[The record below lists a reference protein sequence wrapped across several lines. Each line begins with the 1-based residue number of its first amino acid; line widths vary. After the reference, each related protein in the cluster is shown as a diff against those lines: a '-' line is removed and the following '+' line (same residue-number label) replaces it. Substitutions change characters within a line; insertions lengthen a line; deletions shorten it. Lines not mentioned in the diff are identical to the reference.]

1 MAALDIALLGAP
13 TVTQSGKPV
22 SINRNKS
29 MALLAYLAL
38 ADGPLRRDSL
48 ATLLWPDLDQA
59 HARANLR
66 RELAYLRDVLSEA
79 WFTADRET
87 LALEALAEVSVDVT
101 AFRSHVAALQAMDW
115 AEETT
120 PGEQSILRMAEAIAL
135 YRGDF
140 LDGFSLRDAPAF
152 DDWQY
157 YTGEELRRKLA
168 WVLDLSL
175 HVQRQAGNLATAQ
188 ELALRRLAI
197 DPLDEAI
204 HAQLI
209 DLYLSAG
216 NRSAALRQYNR
227 CVSMLEREL
236 GVPPSS
242 VLLALGEAVHAVQ
255 DATPNLADSPA
266 PQPLDRSQAE
276 IRTILALS
284 LSVLPD
290 TGVTTRKRFDWTTR
304 HVDTFFAACREHLS
318 AAAAHVIY
326 ANAES
331 LLAVFGIPASHEDD
345 AERCVLSALNLRN
358 AAEQYE
364 FDVAIGVAAGQAY
377 VRNGGDRNS
386 PAETIMG
393 PVLNLAADVQRAA
406 GRNEVIADH
415 AIFQL
420 TWGVVDYSEAMHIT
434 LRGGPVEVHR
444 AHRPRREGHKA
455 RGISG
460 LRTQMV
466 GRAHELAMLR
476 GALEQALRGEGQAA
490 FVVGDAGLGKSRL
503 VAELLRSARANGTS
517 GAQRAAHWLTGRC
530 RESTEM
536 IGFSLFAEVIRYY
549 FGWEPGAS
557 ERERLAAL
565 SAGLE
570 RLRQQGGL
578 AESQAGEMAAV
589 LGNLCDVRFGDV
601 RDDLLRHADPAQVR
615 YRSIVALTALILA
628 VANEQPLVLVL
639 EDLHWADPASLDLV
653 RSLLAEARNAP
664 LLLLCVYRPGQQ
676 YDCSQL
682 PVLAARRL
690 SGHVAEVE
698 VRELSADQVRQL
710 LEGLLRP
717 HRLTFALFE
726 RIEDRAQGN
735 PFFAEE
741 IVRSLIDSGQIVR
754 HGGVWSMA
762 SRLDDLAFGHAA
774 VTPGID
780 ALVLSRLDRLD
791 PAQRS
796 LLQTAAV
803 LGTSFDLR
811 VLAAMQETKDVD
823 RAMNELEQRGFVLC
837 EKQTPY
843 AEYSFRHVLLHDA
856 VYATLPAE
864 RCAGLHARAAQAIV
878 GLLADEDESQDE
890 QLARHYLQTDNHAEA
905 VRWLMRSGAKARHS
919 FLNDQAC
926 RYFELALE
934 RCELLDPGETATEW
948 RDARA
953 DIWLQLGRTYFSNGE
968 YPDAENAFRKAREL
982 GEGAGWTTGRLID
995 LTYWLGEALFWQGK
1009 LDAVEVEASR
1019 ALEHTDDGEPS
1030 LSSALMLSHLAV
1042 ANYSTARYSAFA
1054 TIIERL
1060 EPIILALPFT
1070 EVLSPAFDHVINH
1083 HMIHEKG
1090 VESTRMLIDTLAAR
1104 ATANRDLNSLAK
1116 ATLADS
1122 TLHFNCGD
1130 MEMSRELAKHAL
1142 DIVLKTGERTLHFSC
1157 LLRLAE
1163 VGSVAGDLN
1172 AAQVYAM
1179 LGLDVLAEERGNN
1192 AVLPSLMAAIL
1203 LGAGQA
1209 EHAGELLQNALISA
1223 NLPINW
1229 RQHSLFWLA
1238 RAQLAAG
1245 EKAAS
1250 AATCRT
1256 ALSMGKPAFI
1266 PYLTL
1271 ALFRSMLA
1279 GFLATLDA
1287 ALDDPAAFRTTCDE
1301 LRQSHAHFAAPEFQ
1315 FWHLQPAVPDELP
1328 RLLLN
1333 EPFAGALSDG
1343 WQWIAS
1349 QEGATLATGNGL
1361 HIATAEACDLWHLNF
1376 RAPRL
1381 VKEVQGDFA
1390 IEATCRRAEGGAL
1403 PMGGLCLWGSTAD
1416 FVRLDTGAMGESE
1429 VTLAGSIANK
1439 DRFIGRG
1446 RLVGDT
1452 ICLRLERKGD
1462 RVRGLCRTD
1471 GGAWFLVG
1479 EADWSWSGVLLAGP
1493 FVAGLVDRTAYP
1505 GAAPKG
1511 GALTIESV
1519 RIWQA

>member
-1 MAALDIALLGAP
+1 MAALEIALLGAP

-803 LGTSFDLR
+803 LGTSF
-811 VLAAMQETKDVD
+811 
-823 RAMNELEQRGFVLC
+823 
-837 EKQTPY
+837 
-843 AEYSFRHVLLHDA
+843 
-856 VYATLPAE
+856 
-864 RCAGLHARAAQAIV
+864 
-878 GLLADEDESQDE
+878 
-890 QLARHYLQTDNHAEA
+890 
-905 VRWLMRSGAKARHS
+905 
-919 FLNDQAC
+919 
-926 RYFELALE
+926 
-934 RCELLDPGETATEW
+934 
-948 RDARA
+948 
-953 DIWLQLGRTYFSNGE
+953 
-968 YPDAENAFRKAREL
+968 
-982 GEGAGWTTGRLID
+982 
-995 LTYWLGEALFWQGK
+995 
-1009 LDAVEVEASR
+1009 
-1019 ALEHTDDGEPS
+1019 
-1030 LSSALMLSHLAV
+1030 
-1042 ANYSTARYSAFA
+1042 
-1054 TIIERL
+1054 
-1060 EPIILALPFT
+1060 
-1070 EVLSPAFDHVINH
+1070 
-1083 HMIHEKG
+1083 
-1090 VESTRMLIDTLAAR
+1090 
-1104 ATANRDLNSLAK
+1104 
-1116 ATLADS
+1116 
-1122 TLHFNCGD
+1122 
-1130 MEMSRELAKHAL
+1130 
-1142 DIVLKTGERTLHFSC
+1142 
-1157 LLRLAE
+1157 
-1163 VGSVAGDLN
+1163 
-1172 AAQVYAM
+1172 
-1179 LGLDVLAEERGNN
+1179 
-1192 AVLPSLMAAIL
+1192 
-1203 LGAGQA
+1203 
-1209 EHAGELLQNALISA
+1209 
-1223 NLPINW
+1223 
-1229 RQHSLFWLA
+1229 
-1238 RAQLAAG
+1238 
-1245 EKAAS
+1245 
-1250 AATCRT
+1250 
-1256 ALSMGKPAFI
+1256 
-1266 PYLTL
+1266 
-1271 ALFRSMLA
+1271 
-1279 GFLATLDA
+1279 
-1287 ALDDPAAFRTTCDE
+1287 
-1301 LRQSHAHFAAPEFQ
+1301 
-1315 FWHLQPAVPDELP
+1315 
-1328 RLLLN
+1328 
-1333 EPFAGALSDG
+1333 
-1343 WQWIAS
+1343 
-1349 QEGATLATGNGL
+1349 
-1361 HIATAEACDLWHLNF
+1361 
-1376 RAPRL
+1376 
-1381 VKEVQGDFA
+1381 
-1390 IEATCRRAEGGAL
+1390 
-1403 PMGGLCLWGSTAD
+1403 
-1416 FVRLDTGAMGESE
+1416 
-1429 VTLAGSIANK
+1429 
-1439 DRFIGRG
+1439 
-1446 RLVGDT
+1446 
-1452 ICLRLERKGD
+1452 
-1462 RVRGLCRTD
+1462 
-1471 GGAWFLVG
+1471 
-1479 EADWSWSGVLLAGP
+1479 
-1493 FVAGLVDRTAYP
+1493 
-1505 GAAPKG
+1505 
-1511 GALTIESV
+1511 
-1519 RIWQA
+1519 